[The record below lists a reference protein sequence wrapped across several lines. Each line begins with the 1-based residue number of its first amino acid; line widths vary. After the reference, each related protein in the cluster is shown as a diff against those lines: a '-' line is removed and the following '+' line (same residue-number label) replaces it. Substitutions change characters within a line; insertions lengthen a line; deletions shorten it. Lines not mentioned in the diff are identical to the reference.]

1 MSLLRLFAQRVT
13 LGLVAIWAFLSAI
26 FVVFAATPDW
36 TLARIVA
43 LRTFGGGLSEE
54 QINAIREEYLATRGL
69 DRPVWEIYLDW
80 MGNMFTLQ
88 WGRSFRT
95 QEEVFPAVMRATIET
110 GTYVLP
116 AIVFA
121 MLIGLLVGVYVAI
134 NRGSR
139 HEGFVRSLSYLGLGF
154 PHFWLGIVILALAGF
169 TAGFSRLS
177 TTLTPVERPFVYGTL
192 VPIALLT
199 LALSATIVS
208 YARSYSLAYLSADLT
223 KMVRSKGG
231 SDLDVARHVVRNAA
245 IPLVSLM
252 FTETLALL
260 AISVFV
266 IEALFGIGGLGLVIY
281 NAVWARDI
289 PMLLGASLVVVTFG
303 VASNILQDVAYSTLD
318 PRVDTG
324 SRSTA

>member
-1 MSLLRLFAQRVT
+1 MSLLRLFAQRVA
-13 LGLVAIWAFLSAI
+13 LGLFAVWAFLSAI
-26 FVVFAATPDW
+26 FAVFTVTPDW

-43 LRTFGGGLSEE
+43 LRTFGRGLSEE
-54 QINAIREEYLATRGL
+54 QINAIREEYIATRGL
-69 DRPVWEIYLDW
+69 DRPLTEIYLDW
-80 MGNMFTLQ
+80 MSNMFTLR

-95 QEEVFPAVMRATIET
+95 QEEVFPAVMRATLET

-116 AIVFA
+116 AIVLA
-121 MLIGLLVGVYVAI
+121 MLIGILVGVYVAI
-134 NRGSR
+134 NRGSKR
-139 HEGFVRSLSYLGLGF
+139 EGVFRSLSYLGLGF
-154 PHFWLGIVILALAGF
+154 PHFWVGIVILGLAGLS
-169 TAGFSRLS
+169 AGLGRIS
-177 TTLTPVERPFVYGTL
+177 TTLTPVELPFVYGTL
-192 VPIALLT
+192 VPIVLLT

-208 YARSYSLAYLSADLT
+208 YARSYSLQYLSADLT
-223 KMVRSKGG
+223 KLVRSKGG

-281 NAVWARDI
+281 NSIWARDV

-303 VASNILQDVAYSTLD
+303 VASNIAQDVAYSTLD